1 MPKTETKAP
10 AQKRV
15 SLAKILL
22 ATDFSPVSDR
32 ALDFAASIAR
42 AFDSRI
48 YLTHIITLDT
58 YPNWEDSRW
67 RAPEIATTTE
77 TKENIRTRVEFDKIE
92 KSGRLNGIPHEAVIG
107 EGALW
112 VAIEGLVEKFG
123 IDLVVLGTHGAS
135 GLKKVLLGSGAEEVF
150 RHCHVP
156 VLTIGPAVKDV
167 TSAGAQ
173 FKNILFATEFAPSV
187 EREAAFAVSLAQEHE
202 AKLTLL
208 HVIPYLEE
216 YSESAVQA
224 KRKEVT
230 AQLRELVLEE
240 SEIWCKPEFLMVI
253 GDPVEE
259 ILKYAAESNAD
270 LIVMGA
276 KKREKLAG
284 YLPHTKA
291 FRVVTAAKCPVL
303 TVRS

>member
-10 AQKRV
+10 AQKRI
-15 SLAKILL
+15 SLAKILV

-48 YLTHIITLDT
+48 YLTHIITLDG
-58 YPNWEDSRW
+58 YPMV
-67 RAPEIATTTE
+67 APEFATVAE
-77 TKENIRTRVEFDKIE
+77 FKGQLEARVEFDKIAT
-92 KSGRLNGIPHEAVIG
+92 SGRLKGIPYEAMID
-107 EGALW
+107 EGTLW
-112 VAIEGLVEKFG
+112 ATLENLVEKHG

-150 RHCHVP
+150 RRSHVP
-156 VLTIGPAVKDV
+156 VLTVGPAVKEV
-167 TSAGAQ
+167 SPAGAE
-173 FKNILFATEFAPSV
+173 FKNILFATEFGPAV

-216 YSESAVQA
+216 YSEAAVVD
-224 KRKEVT
+224 KRKEVV
-230 AQLRELVLEE
+230 AQLRELVPAE
-240 SEIWCKPEFLMVI
+240 SETWCKSEFLMVI

-259 ILKYAAESNAD
+259 ILKRAAESNAD

-276 KKREKLAG
+276 KKRQKLAG

>member
-1 MPKTETKAP
+1 MASTETKIKAP
-10 AQKRV
+10 AQKRI
-15 SLAKILL
+15 SLAKILV

-48 YLTHIITLDT
+48 YLTHIVTLGA
-58 YPNWEDSRW
+58 YPMM
-67 RAPEIATTTE
+67 APETATTTE
-77 TKENIRTRVEFDKIE
+77 TKENLRARVEFDKIAR
-92 KSGRLNGIPHEAVIG
+92 SGRLNGISYEAVLE

-112 VAIEGLVEKFG
+112 AAIESLVEKFG

-156 VLTIGPAVKDV
+156 VLTVGPAVKE
-167 TSAGAQ
+167 
-173 FKNILFATEFAPSV
+173 FKPTGVEFKKILFATEFGASV
-187 EREAAFAVSLAQEHE
+187 EREAAFAVALAQEHE

-216 YSESAVQA
+216 YSEAAAAA
-224 KRKEVT
+224 KRKEIVG
-230 AQLRELVLEE
+230 QLRELIPAE
-240 SEIWCKPEFLMVI
+240 SETWCKPEFLMVV

-259 ILKYAAESNAD
+259 ILKCASENEAD

>member
-10 AQKRV
+10 AEKRV
-15 SLAKILL
+15 ALAKILV
-22 ATDFSPVSDR
+22 ATDFSLVSDR

-48 YLTHIITLDT
+48 YLTHIIIPDPYRTVAA
-58 YPNWEDSRW
+58 EV
-67 RAPEIATTTE
+67 ATTAE
-77 TKENIRTRVEFDKIE
+77 TKVDMRTRVEFGRIAKT
-92 KSGRLNGIPHEAVIG
+92 GRLNGIPYEAVIE
-107 EGALW
+107 EGTLW
-112 VAIEGLVEKFG
+112 AAIENLVEKFG

-156 VLTIGPAVKDV
+156 VLTVGPAVKEL
-167 TSAGAQ
+167 SPAGAE
-173 FKNILFATEFAPSV
+173 FKNILFATEFGPAV
-187 EREAAFAVSLAQEHE
+187 DREAAFAVSLAQEHQS
-202 AKLTLL
+202 KLTLL

-216 YSESAVQA
+216 YSESAVHA
-224 KRKEVT
+224 KRAEVV
-230 AQLRELVLEE
+230 AQLRELVPAE
-240 SEIWCKPEFLMVI
+240 SETWCKPEFLMVI

-259 ILKYAAESNAD
+259 ILKYAAESEAD

>member
-1 MPKTETKAP
+1 MPKTETNAP

-15 SLAKILL
+15 AMAKILV
-22 ATDFSPVSDR
+22 ATDFSPVSEH

-48 YLTHIITLDT
+48 YLTHIITFDG
-58 YPNWEDSRW
+58 YPMM
-67 RAPEIATTTE
+67 APEIAGATE
-77 TKENIRTRVEFDKIE
+77 SKEKVRARVEFDKIA
-92 KSGRLNGIPHEAVIG
+92 KSDRLKGIPYEAVLE
-107 EGALW
+107 EGTLW
-112 VAIEGLVEKFG
+112 ATIENLVEKFG

-135 GLKKVLLGSGAEEVF
+135 GIKKVLLGSGAEEVF

-156 VLTIGPAVKDV
+156 VLTVGPAVKEFKPK
-167 TSAGAQ
+167 AGE
-173 FKNILFATEFAPSV
+173 FKKILFATEFGPAV
-187 EREAAFAVSLAQEHE
+187 EREAAFAISLAQEHE

-208 HVIPYLEE
+208 NVIPYLEE
-216 YSESAVQA
+216 YSESAVAA
-224 KRKEVT
+224 KRAEVV
-230 AQLRELVLEE
+230 AQLRELVPAE
-240 SEIWCKPEFLMVI
+240 SETWCKPEFLMVI

-259 ILKYAAESNAD
+259 ILKYAAETEAD

>member
-1 MPKTETKAP
+1 MTKTETRTTAE
-10 AQKRV
+10 KRV
-15 SLAKILL
+15 ALAKILV
-22 ATDFSPVSDR
+22 ATDFSPVSDH

-48 YLTHIITLDT
+48 YLTHIITLDAF
-58 YPNWEDSRW
+58 PMM
-67 RAPEIATTTE
+67 APEIATTTE
-77 TKENIRTRVEFDKIE
+77 LKEKVRARVEFDKTA
-92 KSGRLNGIPHEAVIG
+92 KSGRLNGINYEAVLE

-112 VAIEGLVEKFG
+112 AAIEGQVEKFG

-135 GLKKVLLGSGAEEVF
+135 GIKKVLLGSGAEEVF
-150 RHCHVP
+150 RHSRVP
-156 VLTIGPAVKDV
+156 VLTIGPAVKEV
-167 TSAGAQ
+167 KPAGAE
-173 FKNILFATEFAPSV
+173 FKKILFATEFGPSA

-208 HVIPYLEE
+208 NVIPYLEE
-216 YSESAVQA
+216 YSEAAVQA
-224 KRKEVT
+224 KRKEVV
-230 AQLRELVLEE
+230 AQLRELVPAE
-240 SEIWCKPEFLMVI
+240 SELWCKPEFLMVI

-259 ILKYAAESNAD
+259 ILKHAGENDAD

>member
-10 AQKRV
+10 AEKRV
-15 SLAKILL
+15 ALAKILV
-22 ATDFSPVSDR
+22 ATDFSLVSDR

-48 YLTHIITLDT
+48 YLTHIII
-58 YPNWEDSRW
+58 PDSYRTV
-67 RAPEIATTTE
+67 AAEVATTTE
-77 TKENIRTRVEFDKIE
+77 TKVDMRTRVEFDRIE
-92 KSGRLNGIPHEAVIG
+92 KTGRLNGIPHEAIME

-112 VAIEGLVEKFG
+112 AAIEGLVEKLG

-150 RHCHVP
+150 RHSHVP
-156 VLTIGPAVKDV
+156 VLTVGPAVKDV
-167 TSAGAQ
+167 TPTGAE
-173 FKNILFATEFAPSV
+173 FKNILFATEFGPAV
-187 EREAAFAVSLAQEHE
+187 EREAAFAVSLAQEHQS
-202 AKLTLL
+202 KLTLL

-216 YSESAVQA
+216 YSESAVHA
-224 KRKEVT
+224 KRAEVV
-230 AQLRELVLEE
+230 AQLRELVPAE
-240 SEIWCKPEFLMVI
+240 SETWCKPEFLMVI

-259 ILKYAAESNAD
+259 ILKYAAESKAD

>member
-1 MPKTETKAP
+1 MASTQTKSKAP

-15 SLAKILL
+15 SLAKILV
-22 ATDFSPVSDR
+22 ATDFSPVSDH

-48 YLTHIITLDT
+48 YLTHIITLDA
-58 YPNWEDSRW
+58 YPMM
-67 RAPEIATTTE
+67 APEIAGGTE
-77 TKENIRTRVEFDKIE
+77 SKEKVRARVEFDKIA
-92 KSGRLNGIPHEAVIG
+92 KSGRLSGIQYEAVLE

-112 VAIEGLVEKFG
+112 AAIEGLVEKFG

-135 GLKKVLLGSGAEEVF
+135 GIKKVLLGSGAEEVF
-150 RHCHVP
+150 RHSQVP
-156 VLTIGPAVKDV
+156 VLTIGPAVTEAKK
-167 TSAGAQ
+167 AAE
-173 FKNILFATEFAPSV
+173 FKKILFATEFGPSV
-187 EREAAFAVSLAQEHE
+187 EREAAFAVALAQEHE

-208 HVIPYLEE
+208 NVIPYLEE
-216 YSESAVQA
+216 YSEAAVGA
-224 KRKEVT
+224 KRKEIV
-230 AQLRELVLEE
+230 AQLRELIPAE
-240 SEIWCKPEFLMVI
+240 SEPWCRPEFLMVI

-259 ILKYAAESNAD
+259 ILKYAAENEAD

-276 KKREKLAG
+276 KKRDKLAG